1 LGAKPDQLRRQAT
14 AIFLGLDQGFSDC
27 IAGFGRSQ
35 NLDQREP
42 AVAIPNPDE
51 AQGFFRLRQGGLGQS
66 LYTSLGGEKAAARLG
81 YFEFEIRAG
90 DSLACGGRA
99 EAGLGSGDVTLI
111 AIAERKGNRDA
122 TRKA

>member
-1 LGAKPDQLRRQAT
+1 MGAAPDQLRRRA
-14 AIFLGLDQGFSDC
+14 AIFLGLDQGSSDC

-51 AQGFFRLRQGGLGQS
+51 AQGFFRLRQGGLGRS
-66 LYTSLGGEKAAARLG
+66 LRASAAAAARLG
-81 YFEFEIRAG
+81 YFEFEIRTG
-90 DSLACGGRA
+90 DLACDRA

-122 TRKA
+122 H